1 MNFSS
6 KYVKLRLYYWY
17 HLKINV
23 YLNQLSLP
31 KLLNNVSL
39 SISFSY
45 SLSLLLALCN
55 REKKR
60 HKQLRKE
67 QRESLKCKAK
77 LHLGLNRNK
86 ESKRGREKYI
96 ALSILSSVKE
106 PEPGL
111 FTGSQSQLKKL

>member
-39 SISFSY
+39 SMSFSY
-45 SLSLLLALCN
+45 SLLLGLSN

-60 HKQLRKE
+60 HKQLRKR

-77 LHLGLNRNK
+77 IHLGLNRNR
-86 ESKRGREKYI
+86 ESKRGRAKYI
-96 ALSILSSVKE
+96 ALTILSSVKE